1 MASALQLAARGLYTT
16 TPNPRVGSV
25 VVSQGA
31 VVGSGWHQIAGE
43 AHAEIL
49 ALQEAGT
56 AARGAT
62 LYVTLE
68 PCSHHGRTPPC
79 VDAVIA
85 SGIARVVAAMQDPN
99 PLVAGQGLARL
110 EAAGIETAVGL
121 YEDQARALNIGFV
134 ARMTRGR
141 PWLRLKIAATIDGKT
156 ALANG
161 VSKWITGP
169 AARRDVHRMRARSC
183 ALLTGS
189 GSVLA
194 DNPELTVRDTLTPRQ
209 PLRVVLDSQLR
220 TPASARIAG
229 PNTLFLSVVEN
240 PESRHA
246 LETTGAEVVR
256 LSDGARPELSHVLS
270 LLAQREIN
278 EVMVEAG
285 AELNAALLEARLVD
299 EIVLYTAASIFG
311 DGARGMFA
319 LQDIGKID
327 ERLDLSIHGI
337 RRVGPDWRITARP
350 LYG

>member
-1 MASALQLAARGLYTT
+1 MAAALQLAARGLYTT

-25 VVSQGA
+25 VVSQGS

-43 AHAEIL
+43 AHAEVM

-85 SGIARVVAAMQDPN
+85 SGITRVVAAMQDPN

-121 YEDQARALNIGFV
+121 YEAQARALNIGFV

-141 PWLRLKIAATIDGKT
+141 PWLRLKIAATVDGKT

-161 VSKWITGP
+161 ISKWITGP

-183 ALLTGS
+183 AILTAS

-194 DNPELTVRDTLTPRQ
+194 DNPELTVRDALTPRQ

-220 TPASARIAG
+220 TLPSARIAG
-229 PNTLFLSVVEN
+229 PNTLFLAVVDKPEN
-240 PESRHA
+240 QQA
-246 LETTGAEVVR
+246 LEATGAEVLRLGDGVR
-256 LSDGARPELSHVLS
+256 PDLANVMS
-270 LLAQREIN
+270 LLAEREIN

-327 ERLDLSIHGI
+327 ERLDLSIHGM
-337 RRVGPDWRITARP
+337 RRIGPDWRITARP

>member
-1 MASALQLAARGLYTT
+1 MATALQLAARGLYTT
-16 TPNPRVGSV
+16 PPNPRVGSV

-49 ALQEAGT
+49 ALQEADT

-79 VDAVIA
+79 VDAIIA
-85 SGIARVVAAMQDPN
+85 SGITCVVAAMQDPN

-110 EAAGIETAVGL
+110 EAAGIKTAVGL

-141 PWLRLKIAATIDGKT
+141 PWLRLKIAATVDGKT

-161 VSKWITGP
+161 ISKWITGP

-183 ALLTGS
+183 AILTGS

-194 DNPELTVRDTLTPRQ
+194 DNPELTVRDALTPRQ

-220 TPASARIAG
+220 TPPSARIAG
-229 PNTLFLSVVEN
+229 PNTLFLAVEDK
-240 PESRHA
+240 PENKHA
-246 LETTGAEVVR
+246 LEATGAEVVR
-256 LSDGARPELSHVLS
+256 LSDGARPDLAEVMN
-270 LLAQREIN
+270 LLGAREIN

-285 AELNAALLEARLVD
+285 AELNAALLDARLVD
-299 EIVLYTAASIFG
+299 EIVFYTAASIFG
-311 DGARGMFA
+311 DGARGMFT

-327 ERLDLSIHGI
+327 QRLDLSIHGI
-337 RRVGPDWRITARP
+337 RRIGPDWRITARP